1 MTLDLDLQLCVGA
14 QLRGV
19 RIASDAAVI
28 GLFGASG
35 IGKSTLLRV
44 LAGLDRRAHGRVHA
58 GGELWQDAATFR
70 EPWARKVGWVPQD
83 SVLFPHL
90 TVRDNLAYGANATVA
105 DVADLLGLGTL
116 LDRMPRGLSGG
127 ERQRVALGRALA
139 RQPRLLLL
147 DEPFSALDRGL
158 RGRIRLEVASWCRD
172 RSVPALIVSHDE
184 ADLDAFGAEV
194 WIMDSE
200 GVGRR

>member
-19 RIASDAAVI
+19 RIASDAAVV
-28 GLFGASG
+28 GLSGASG
-35 IGKSTLLRV
+35 VGKSTLLRV
-44 LAGLDRRAHGRVHA
+44 IAGLDRRARGRVVA
-58 GGELWQDAATFR
+58 VGELWQDADTFR
-70 EPWARKVGWVPQD
+70 EPWARHVGWVPQD

-90 TVRDNLAYGANATVA
+90 SVRENLGYGADAAVD
-105 DVADLLGLGTL
+105 DVADRLGLRSL

-139 RQPRLLLL
+139 RRPRLLLL

-158 RGRIRLEVASWCRD
+158 RDRIRTETANWCRE
-172 RSVPALIVSHDE
+172 RTVPAVIVSHDE
-184 ADLDAFGAEV
+184 ADLDALGAEV
-194 WIMDSE
+194 WTIDSE
-200 GVGRR
+200 GIARR